1 MVWTEIRLKKH
12 ITVPLTWLDLTRFT
26 FRGSEVSAGGGVSS
40 CSVYVDCCYSELVPT
55 TWAYISQPDTLL
67 WGLHQKHR
75 IQYKNKTEGTT
86 WWWICEEKK
95 PPKQNK
101 NDLFQERK
109 HRSNQWID
117 GWMKGQWIYMKTATK
132 TYLSRC
138 RVLQNIF
145 MWECKCRGFKTQLF
159 KKYTIES

>member
-95 PPKQNK
+95 PQNK
-101 NDLFQERK
+101 TRMTYFKKESIDQSVNRRVDERIVDLHEN
-109 HRSNQWID
+109 S
-117 GWMKGQWIYMKTATK
+117 Y
-132 TYLSRC
+132 
-138 RVLQNIF
+138 QNIPF
-145 MWECKCRGFKTQLF
+145 QVQSSTKRFHVGM
-159 KKYTIES
+159 